1 MIIMRNIKYLL
12 NSLSIVTVFSLFF
25 ISPVSAN
32 DLVEEQDTAVAT
44 NLELF
49 GGVPTDITVDPNGD
63 GNFVYMTT
71 YTPNG
76 IYSSSDAGTTWNGLP
91 VDLDYG
97 AGKSVIVDPD
107 TGDVYVAIGDDL
119 LKSTDHGATWNSIT
133 TNLSSEPFI
142 VGSELAWVDGTLL
155 VAVDNGEVEISSDS
169 GNTFADVVISE
180 GTSNSAISI
189 SGDSVG
195 NAYAVIQNT
204 NTNDTAIF
212 RSSDHGTTWEQLD
225 VEAGGVEEGSQ
236 FYDVSVDPLDNNHIV
251 LGSYHPDYNSFQSF
265 DAGVSWTALLNN
277 GNRVGGQEAVF
288 DGAGGL
294 YLGIN
299 YTSDASVENPT
310 WTEITTDTPLSSVR
324 GDLYAVNTANPAM
337 VYSNTALGIAKSE
350 DGAASWVDSV
360 EGITAV
366 KTYAISQADDKDVVW
381 LGANGGLAKATNFTD
396 DTIEW
401 QYPISVDGN
410 ASSIYAVWVKPTD
423 SEYVVTGSSSF
434 LYYTEDGGTTWVQAD
449 APDFTGTVDHIIQSP
464 NDANTLYAMYVN
476 TSLIDDAYNG
486 GVFIST
492 DAGQTW
498 MEMNFPT
505 TLADGAIAVA
515 NNDGSDVVYVGIGAG
530 GSETG
535 IYLYRGSDWEKI
547 DADFNEFYVNDILVD
562 PDDNSTMLASFE
574 ATSTEGSL
582 YKSTDQG
589 ETWEQITDG
598 LDNSN
603 HLGVMT
609 TQPGD
614 TTTLYLAGQDGGT
627 DSETFGDGVLYKS
640 TNGGNS
646 WSLYYRGKKQE
657 FFYALLFDGLIAG
670 NDRGVFDLKSLGKIT
685 LKSKKKPQTY
695 RVTVT
700 LKDAATSRLLK
711 NKNLTVYRK
720 KNTNAAWKKVQTV
733 ITTTNGKA
741 KFTVPKKQGSK
752 IKVVW
757 QPKKADRDEYTKS
770 TSEVLSTL

>member
-1 MIIMRNIKYLL
+1 MKTIKHLL
-12 NSLSIVTVFSLFF
+12 HSLSIITVFSLFF
-25 ISPVSAN
+25 ISPVTAS

-76 IYSSSDAGTTWNGLP
+76 IYSSSDSGTTWNGLP
-91 VDLDYG
+91 VDVDYG

-119 LKSTDHGATWNSIT
+119 LKSVDNGITWTSIT
-133 TNLSSEPFI
+133 GNLSSEPFV
-142 VGSELAWVDGTLL
+142 VGSELAWIDGTLF
-155 VAVDNGEVEISSDS
+155 VAVDNGEVEVSGDG
-169 GNTFADVVISE
+169 GNTFTNVIISE

-189 SGDSVG
+189 SGDSAG
-195 NAYAVIQNT
+195 DAYAVIQNT
-204 NTNDTAIF
+204 STDDTTIF
-212 RSSDHGTTWEQLD
+212 MSSDHGATWEQLD
-225 VEAGGVEEGSQ
+225 VETGGVEEGSK
-236 FYDVSVDPLDNNHIV
+236 FYDVSVDPLDDNHIV
-251 LGSYHPDYNSFQSF
+251 LGSYHPDYNSYHSF
-265 DAGVSWTALLNN
+265 DAGVTWIALLN
-277 GNRVGGQEAVF
+277 GDNRLGGQEAVF

-299 YTSDASVENPT
+299 YTSDASVESPT
-310 WTEITTDTPLSSVR
+310 WTEITTETPLSSVR
-324 GDLYAVNTANPAM
+324 GDLYAINTANPTM
-337 VYSNTALGIAKSE
+337 VYSNTALGVAKSE
-350 DGAASWVDSV
+350 DGGNSWMDSV

-366 KTYAISQADDKDVVW
+366 KTYAISQANDKDVVW
-381 LGANGGLAKATNFTD
+381 LGANGGLVKTTNFTD
-396 DTIEW
+396 DSIQW
-401 QYPISVDGN
+401 DYPISTDGN
-410 ASSIYAVWVKPTD
+410 ASSIYAVWVKPSD
-423 SEYVVTGSSSF
+423 SEYVVTGSSNF
-434 LYYTEDGGTTWVQAD
+434 LYYTENGGTTWVQAD

-464 NDANTLYAMYVN
+464 NDADTLYAMYVN
-476 TSLIDDAYNG
+476 TSLIEDEYNG
-486 GVFIST
+486 GVFISN

-498 MEMNFPT
+498 NELNFPT

-515 NNDGSDVVYVGIGAG
+515 NNEGSDLLYVGIGLG

-535 IYLYRGSDWEKI
+535 IYTYNGVDWEKLE
-547 DADFNEFYVNDILVD
+547 ADFGEFYINDLLVD
-562 PDDNSTMLASFE
+562 PEDNSTILASFE
-574 ATSTEGSL
+574 AESTEGSL
-582 YKSTDQG
+582 YKTTDAG
-589 ETWEQITDG
+589 NTWEQITDG

-609 TQPGD
+609 TQPGN

-627 DSETFGDGVLYKS
+627 DADTFGDGVLYKS
-640 TNGGNS
+640 TNGGDS

-670 NDRGVFDLKSLGKIT
+670 NDRGVFDLKSLGKMV
-685 LKSKKKPQTY
+685 LKSKKKAQTY

-711 NKNLTVYRK
+711 NKSLTVYRK
-720 KNTNAAWKKVQTV
+720 KNTTATWKQVQIV
-733 ITTTNGKA
+733 KTTTNGKA
-741 KFTVPKKQGSK
+741 KFTVPKKHGSK

-757 QPKKADRDEYTKS
+757 KPKVADRAEYTKS
-770 TSEVLSTL
+770 TSEILSTR